1 MLRSFANQQ
10 SLKNH
15 YVEFYDVDE
24 IKHFYR
30 KLFTKDNVF
39 VPIKCFRCDYFCIN
53 RREKKNHNF
62 LTHYQLGGRQPI
74 EDKPLK
80 NTLFDENLKRYCTD
94 FSEHGTFHNFYNFR
108 EAVPEFL
115 KVFENNYTPNA
126 DLRQSSFKCSFT
138 IVNQQP
144 AQEMVLLKLQIVGT
158 GKRMCMKASILTIL
172 LNQIWLMRS

>member
-30 KLFTKDNVF
+30 KLFMKDNVF

-80 NTLFDENLKRYCTD
+80 NTLFDENLNK
-94 FSEHGTFHNFYNFR
+94 GTAQIF
-108 EAVPEFL
+108 
-115 KVFENNYTPNA
+115 
-126 DLRQSSFKCSFT
+126 QSMELFIIFT
-138 IVNQQP
+138 ISEKPCQNF
-144 AQEMVLLKLQIVGT
+144 
-158 GKRMCMKASILTIL
+158 
-172 LNQIWLMRS
+172 

>member
-1 MLRSFANQQ
+1 M
-10 SLKNH
+10 
-15 YVEFYDVDE
+15 EFYDVDE

-30 KLFTKDNVF
+30 KLFMKDNVF

-80 NTLFDENLKRYCTD
+80 NTLFDENLKRYCTN
-94 FSEHGTFHNFYNFR
+94 FSQHGTFHNFYNFR